1 MSSIHE
7 VRQRIRSVKNI
18 AQVTRALET
27 VSASKVRKATQAYLS
42 TRPYIERAWKVLVH
56 LARQPG
62 GTADHPVFRTRPD
75 VKNVLVVFISG
86 DRGLAG
92 AYNVN
97 ILRKT
102 LNFFKKFETPVTYI
116 AVGGKGRDM
125 LLRRKQK
132 IMAEFSNIP
141 SPPKFLDVSAIG
153 HIALDEFLMGN
164 FDEVYLAYTDFVN
177 MLKQETVIRKILP
190 LEYEY
195 DYNTKSY
202 NLTHPTKAVFTYEPS
217 REEIMDAIVP
227 RFISLQVHE
236 AILSSQ
242 ASEHAARMVAMRNA
256 SQNARKLIT
265 SLQLEYNKIRQQGIT
280 SDILDIAGGASA
292 QKKNRV

>member
-1 MSSIHE
+1 M
-7 VRQRIRSVKNI
+7 
-18 AQVTRALET
+18 
-27 VSASKVRKATQAYLS
+27 
-42 TRPYIERAWKVLVH
+42 
-56 LARQPG
+56 
-62 GTADHPVFRTRPD
+62 
-75 VKNVLVVFISG
+75 LVVFISG

-190 LEYEY
+190 LEY
-195 DYNTKSY
+195 NMIT
-202 NLTHPTKAVFTYEPS
+202 T
-217 REEIMDAIVP
+217 
-227 RFISLQVHE
+227 
-236 AILSSQ
+236 
-242 ASEHAARMVAMRNA
+242 RNH
-256 SQNARKLIT
+256 IT
-265 SLQLEYNKIRQQGIT
+265 
-280 SDILDIAGGASA
+280 
-292 QKKNRV
+292 